1 MIYMY
6 DVWTKE
12 QVNECIYICSGCM
25 YVCSGY
31 CHSFLLV
38 GFVLLVVGLV
48 PRPLSWCRS
57 FMRGFDSL
65 EVAWLRF
72 LSRLP
77 LHAGQ
82 LLSICVSFFSSA
94 ACMSPCSS
102 RCSGQL
108 FCLCIVCFLLR
119 LACRCSAWLRARRDP
134 PVRKAKKKYAQ
145 ESKCSL
151 LLSDCYL
158 SVNRYSLCS
167 AGVRGNTRE
176 DPEECCWRQSF
187 FLGCRA
193 QWQGLFALVRGVG
206 GSHTPTNNI

>member
-1 MIYMY
+1 
-6 DVWTKE
+6 
-12 QVNECIYICSGCM
+12 M
-25 YVCSGY
+25 YVCFGY
-31 CHSFLLV
+31 YSFLLV
-38 GFVLLVVGLV
+38 DFVLPGWIGAAASQLVLIIYAGVRF
-48 PRPLSWCRS
+48 PRGRVTP
-57 FMRGFDSL
+57 FF
-65 EVAWLRF
+65 E
-72 LSRLP
+72 P

-145 ESKCSL
+145 ESKGSL
-151 LLSDCYL
+151 LLSDCFL
-158 SVNRYSLCS
+158 CVNRYPFCS

-176 DPEECCWRQSF
+176 DPEECCWR
-187 FLGCRA
+187 
-193 QWQGLFALVRGVG
+193 
-206 GSHTPTNNI
+206 